1 MPPPMIRTSHSTT
14 SVSGR
19 SIVTPSCAAGRG
31 RSVAPGTGAAPW
43 VLGGIISLVG
53 LLGLIAASAT
63 GDGPVYVIGLVV
75 FLVSVL
81 SIFALIARFAGR
93 KGPGACAVRA

>member
-1 MPPPMIRTSHSTT
+1 MTT
-14 SVSGR
+14 DEN
-19 SIVTPSCAAGRG
+19 A
-31 RSVAPGTGAAPW
+31 VAPGTGAAPW
-43 VLGGIISLVG
+43 VLGGIISLIG

-93 KGPGACAVRA
+93 KGPRTLQPDSLPSD